1 MRMSILLLGTVLT
14 GCAPAMDR
22 ITATDFEPTGPG
34 TFKFKTLIAPQY
46 PDNPTGEAARME
58 MLQGWLTNY
67 VVSSP
72 NPSAEIKARYP
83 LAEGKVKVEEIP
95 GSPGSYNAVA
105 WLRPWLQM
113 EELTSSMR
121 LVAKIPAAAGK

>member
-58 MLQGWLTNY
+58 MLQGWLTNNGMCKAGY
-67 VVSSP
+67 EITSRQPVQRSAFVSDVFYHGRC
-72 NPSAEIKARYP
+72 KA
-83 LAEGKVKVEEIP
+83 
-95 GSPGSYNAVA
+95 
-105 WLRPWLQM
+105 
-113 EELTSSMR
+113 
-121 LVAKIPAAAGK
+121 